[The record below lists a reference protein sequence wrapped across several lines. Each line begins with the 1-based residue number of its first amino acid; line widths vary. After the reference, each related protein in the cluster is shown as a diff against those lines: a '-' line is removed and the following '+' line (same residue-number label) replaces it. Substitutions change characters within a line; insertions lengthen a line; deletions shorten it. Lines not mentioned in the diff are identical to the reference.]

1 MKVRVNLE
9 GGSVI
14 VTFDAKDGAVVFSPA
29 NAESITDL
37 NAAYELGGAWMDY
50 YRRRGADEDPA
61 FLSFEDEVVDWLETV
76 CGRDAVKVEQDTD
89 APPEGAV
96 F

>member
-9 GGSVI
+9 GGSIV
-14 VTFDAKDGAVVFSPA
+14 VTFDDEDGAVVFSPA

-50 YRRRGADEDPA
+50 YSRRGADQDPA

-76 CGRDAVKVEQDTD
+76 CGRDAVKVEQGTD
-89 APPEGAV
+89 APPGGEV

>member
-1 MKVRVNLE
+1 MRVRVRYE
-9 GGSVI
+9 GGNIV
-14 VTFDAKDGAVVFSPA
+14 VTFDAEDGAVVFSPA

-50 YRRRGADEDPA
+50 YSRREDESDPA
-61 FLSFEDEVVDWLETV
+61 FLSFEDEVADWLETV
-76 CGRDAVKVEQDTD
+76 CGRDAVKVEPDAD
-89 APPEGAV
+89 APPEGTV

>member
-1 MKVRVNLE
+1 MRVRVRYE
-9 GGSVI
+9 GGNIV
-14 VTFDAKDGAVVFSPA
+14 VTFDAEDGAVVFSPA
-29 NAESITDL
+29 NAESIMDL

-50 YRRRGADEDPA
+50 YSRRGADQDPA

-76 CGRDAVKVEQDTD
+76 CGRDAVKVEQGTD